1 MAQGFD
7 QESVGG
13 GLSAGPGLEV
23 PGFRGCGDDALGA
36 PLEKLQMPWA
46 LTSPPRSKLSVW
58 DGGTRIA
65 GPHTS

>member
-1 MAQGFD
+1 MILWLTALTRNLW
-7 QESVGG
+7 G

-23 PGFRGCGDDALGA
+23 PGFRGSGDDALGA
-36 PLEKLQMPWA
+36 A